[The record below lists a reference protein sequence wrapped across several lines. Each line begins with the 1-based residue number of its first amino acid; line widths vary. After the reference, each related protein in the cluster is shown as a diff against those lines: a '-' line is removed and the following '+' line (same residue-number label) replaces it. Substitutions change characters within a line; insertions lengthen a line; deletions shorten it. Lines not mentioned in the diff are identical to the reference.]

1 MKYLFLLL
9 PFSLL
14 ILSWFYHTK
23 YNRIKGTG
31 KIPVIVAAKRN
42 TTLCL
47 ILAFTIAF
55 VFFLILGYEA

>member
-14 ILSWFYHTK
+14 MLSGFYYAK
-23 YNRIKGTG
+23 YNRIKDTG

-47 ILAFTIAF
+47 LLALTIVFMFF
-55 VFFLILGYEA
+55 VVLGYEA

>member
-14 ILSWFYHTK
+14 MLSWFYHNK
-23 YNRIKGTG
+23 YNRMKNTG

-47 ILAFTIAF
+47 VLALTLTF
-55 VFFLILGYEA
+55 VFFLVLGYEA